1 MLKLANWLWAFLKN
15 GDAFNSL
22 EVIEPHKNTARSGG
36 KVLKSCGKCSEE
48 EGGKGKSAWLALRT
62 LAPGAYL
69 IM

>member
-36 KVLKSCGKCSEE
+36 KAVGNTVKRR
-48 EGGKGKSAWLALRT
+48 GGKGKSAWLALRT
-62 LAPGAYL
+62 LVPGAYL